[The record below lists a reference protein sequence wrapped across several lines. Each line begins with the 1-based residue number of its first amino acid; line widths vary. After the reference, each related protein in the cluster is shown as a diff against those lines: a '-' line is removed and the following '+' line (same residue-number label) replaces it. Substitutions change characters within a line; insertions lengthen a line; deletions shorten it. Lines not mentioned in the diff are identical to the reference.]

1 MRPTP
6 EMAAAA
12 QKVGAGAQSRSLAM
26 AAMSA
31 LAGVVLV
38 AVVMMSHSSGM
49 VGTETTPVE
58 LQMAML
64 RQAVTEKLSQEKKC
78 GASCVAKKAMVAQQ
92 MKELR
97 DQIQHDYHSMVT
109 FGDKAGYVPPPRSIK
124 AQVMDGSLLGGGSSG
139 PAPPPAFKPVVGKAS
154 AFGEDKEKKLLASEE
169 PDASSSSGSSILP
182 PVQSVNQMASKF
194 MKETPSTASTGG
206 VDFMHPDSGPSVTVH
221 HSHSSRKESR
231 SESKGRAKWA
241 KEFSF
246 VKNHGHGSAPAA
258 EHERGP
264 KNAEPA
270 VVRRAMQKA
279 LSFELHRSKTEAA
292 GDKLLGLNP
301 HEHHHTAKKGDPLQG
316 SKFLRDYFGDSR

>member
-38 AVVMMSHSSGM
+38 AVVMMSHSSGTM

-154 AFGEDKEKKLLASEE
+154 AFGEDKEKKLLASEVSLALC
-169 PDASSSSGSSILP
+169 PCALGATTGTDTGVGGTRSRTRAPLRAPRSCRLCSLLTRWRASS
-182 PVQSVNQMASKF
+182 
-194 MKETPSTASTGG
+194 
-206 VDFMHPDSGPSVTVH
+206 
-221 HSHSSRKESR
+221 
-231 SESKGRAKWA
+231 
-241 KEFSF
+241 
-246 VKNHGHGSAPAA
+246 
-258 EHERGP
+258 
-264 KNAEPA
+264 
-270 VVRRAMQKA
+270 
-279 LSFELHRSKTEAA
+279 
-292 GDKLLGLNP
+292 
-301 HEHHHTAKKGDPLQG
+301 
-316 SKFLRDYFGDSR
+316 